1 MPKAFPCHDVI
12 VWELRYMSDEHPQLT
27 HYPLGD
33 MAIISDSYLGWM
45 SGEIALRWVPRDPL
59 MISQH
64 CFMWWFGAIT
74 RTKVDQDRCR
84 HVVRAWCGT
93 GDTPLLR
100 PTRTQSTA
108 TYLTGPLYPLSAT
121 TSWSHRPRIWHTS
134 QQWCCRCAQSDCNV
148 IHCLDILR

>member
-1 MPKAFPCHDVI
+1 MSWRYRVRATIYVRWTSSINSLAPGRCGYNI
-12 VWELRYMSDEHPQLT
+12 RLISRINVW
-27 HYPLGD
+27 
-33 MAIISDSYLGWM
+33 
-45 SGEIALRWVPRDPL
+45 EIALRWVPRDPL

-74 RTKVDQDRCR
+74 RTKVDQDWCR

-108 TYLTGPLYPLSAT
+108 TYLTGPLYPLSAK